1 MPPEL
6 DPAYGRF
13 ARRESP
19 TEGMRRIEREL
30 RSSDFEYQDRPATQ
44 SNRLGSNA
52 GRNDIEGYNV
62 GIGAQG
68 PLSAGLIGAGDPESG
83 RPTMVGARAQA
94 GPLSYQYTQPTQ
106 RGAPASQ
113 QVGVSVPFDDG
124 AYFGGTVQ
132 QTPGQGRT
140 YGANVG
146 GEGWN
151 VSGGYNPHT
160 KGLNANVGYQTNFA
174 SGGRAVVGHTQAA
187 GLPVSLEQH
196 KGEMR
201 HRAHSGNS
209 RMAAD
214 YGYIDSSKPDHDGMK
229 TDAYVGPHRD
239 SKKIFVINQQHPHT
253 GEFNEHKVMLGYK
266 DRDHAVRDF
275 THSFSDGLGHKRI
288 QSVVEMEPQHL
299 KDWLKG
305 SHTQPLRKAD
315 GGPITPVSLAAQMVP
330 PEKQGPIDGEQA
342 GSPSWEG
349 VGKVLSNV
357 GKGIDQIYSTPPI
370 DPSYTTG
377 AGTRRDITPMTL
389 GEKLD
394 PKIHG
399 GGSPSWEG
407 VGSALGHMAEDPFG
421 TLGGLAPFIGNALA
435 AKDTDKLSKKAD
447 ELEAAG
453 DLETAKKIRDIIPYA
468 SAAIGLPMAGGIVG
482 REALKVGEK
491 LALEAAERG
500 AVKGVERGMIGE
512 AERGLAAGADRGLT
526 GETERVGLGSAE
538 EAAAPALQ
546 ATEGA
551 AEATSP
557 TLYKPVEEAFH
568 ATPEP
573 AEVRT
578 MAVDHI
584 TESIEATDGA
594 AAQLPTKLGLGPMYV
609 VDSGVE
615 PTEKGF
621 LLNSTKN
628 ANAERQLAGISPL
641 LEEFPDMALDPQQWA
656 QGMAKAFGSK
666 DVVAPPYRFMKAIE
680 NGEYTELLKGL
691 TEGQIADAD
700 AGFRAGKD
708 FLNAY
713 HTGKMRVEDT
723 GKLFMWGIMS
733 RGVNP
738 FTHEGLFLD
747 AFQGIEPFIK
757 MASEG
762 KFTEEIA
769 AGPYKEWAATTAP
782 KGSGQPGAGAM
793 HNLNAFGEDFL
804 VKMGTPGKDGI
815 TPMQKLHDLM
825 SDPQMSGR
833 DIRREFAKV
842 GEGVG
847 IDNKVVSFILLATG
861 RDDVMVIDR
870 IQLKNV
876 FDDGRYAD
884 INIWDGI
891 SVPTVELADGTT
903 KRFPPTEAGRAAQ
916 REFIAA
922 NEGAKGGNAAVTGS
936 SLAEAT
942 YGAKGILVYE
952 ALEDALMKNVGKM
965 YEELGRP
972 EAASPGRFHW
982 ETWVARSNQEAS
994 HGTLPAILAQA
1005 KGAENPL
1012 EGIYSK
1018 QGDYQTY
1025 AYGAKYFRGKDDP
1038 YFMMPRSDGSEA
1050 RLSVAEM
1057 SRLQDY
1063 LQDHTKGAI
1072 PTPTPSVV
1080 NPVTGEARE
1089 FANTPAGRAEANAH
1103 ARELTEQARRDAAA
1117 ANPSLD
1123 KKAISAIK
1131 IPVKDRGFAVTSAE
1145 GRPWHEDPTVN
1156 RERVDKLIND
1166 AEHRTEAALRQP
1178 AEGAVS
1184 DGAGST
1190 VARARAAEGFG
1201 SGIPR
1206 TYGLVDQ
1213 TVRGRALRVA
1223 PPAFDA
1229 PIKDVYQPNRKAS
1242 RVYNAD
1248 GKSTPPVYELGA
1260 GDQSAQVFHSAI
1272 KDAKDK
1278 SKFGAAV
1285 SLYDPAEYKD
1295 MRLFLT
1301 PDGTA
1306 GFALKGDDIVS
1317 VFNKPGGPHKGVSN
1331 PLLDLAIAQGGRKLD
1346 AYDTVLPSIYGES
1359 GFKTTSR
1366 MSFNPEYAPTDWSTQ
1381 TFGPFNKGKPDVL
1394 HMVYDPRH
1402 DGSYS
1407 LGDGKFFHNYDDA
1420 VAHQE
1425 KNVKTTVNQLEKSRK
1440 AVAKAEKLK
1449 AQKKAEREATKAAQA
1464 APKEGFAQ
1472 GGAVDLPDQ
1481 VSAVAH
1487 NLAEIAHRDRL
1498 DQRHLAYL
1506 LKVASGTLMPPE
1518 RAMEYAAQIMTGDT
1532 NGLMQRFQTY
1542 VPSARTFARLNEM
1555 LGGKHKFMSKGN
1567 MGKEMQRMKGVDALQ
1582 RTKDAI
1588 DYAMDSDV
1596 VRDRPAMLKALKKL
1610 SKGL

>member
-1 MPPEL
+1 MPPDL
-6 DPAYGRF
+6 DPAYAAFRPV
-13 ARRESP
+13 RRETP
-19 TEGMRRIEREL
+19 TEGMRRIERDL
-30 RSSDFEYQDRPATQ
+30 RSEDFEYQERPRTQ
-44 SNRLGSNA
+44 PNRLGANA
-52 GRNDIEGYNV
+52 GRSLEGYNANV
-62 GIGAQG
+62 GAQG
-68 PLSAGLIGAGDPESG
+68 PLSAGLIAAGDPESG
-83 RPTMVGARAQA
+83 RPQMVGGRAQA

-106 RGAPASQ
+106 RGAPPSQ
-113 QVGVSVPFDDG
+113 QIGATVPFDADS
-124 AYFGGTVQ
+124 YFGVTAQ

-151 VSGGYNPHT
+151 
-160 KGLNANVGYQTNFA
+160 ANVGYNPSTKAVNVGGGYQANFA
-174 SGGRAVVGHTQAA
+174 G
-187 GLPVSLEQH
+187 
-196 KGEMR
+196 
-201 HRAHSGNS
+201 
-209 RMAAD
+209 
-214 YGYIDSSKPDHDGMK
+214 
-229 TDAYVGPHRD
+229 
-239 SKKIFVINQQHPHT
+239 
-253 GEFNEHKVMLGYK
+253 
-266 DRDHAVRDF
+266 
-275 THSFSDGLGHKRI
+275 
-288 QSVVEMEPQHL
+288 
-299 KDWLKG
+299 
-305 SHTQPLRKAD
+305 
-315 GGPITPVSLAAQMVP
+315 GGPVTPQMLAAQMIP
-330 PEKQGPIDGEQA
+330 PEEQNMIEGEHA
-342 GSPSWEG
+342 GSPSFEG
-349 VGKVLSNV
+349 VGKVMGTV
-357 GKGIDQIYSTPPI
+357 GQGFNEIYKTPPI

-377 AGTRRDITPMTL
+377 AGVRQDITPTTL
-389 GEKLD
+389 GAKLD

-399 GGSPSWEG
+399 GGSPGWEDVSRVVADLAHDPAGLVAG
-407 VGSALGHMAEDPFG
+407 VLPV
-421 TLGGLAPFIGNALA
+421 IGNMTA
-435 AKDTDKLSKKAD
+435 AKDLRKVDQMID
-447 ELEAAG
+447 QLEAAG
-453 DLETAKKIRDIIPYA
+453 DTENASKLKKLAGYA
-468 SAAIGLPMAGGIVG
+468 SAGVIIPGAAGIATK
-482 REALKVGEK
+482 EALRVGENAILK
-491 LALEAAERG
+491 GAERAGVRG
-500 AVKGVERGMIGE
+500 AEHLAADATKV

-584 TESIEATDGA
+584 TESIDATDGA

-870 IQLKNV
+870 IQLKNI

-884 INIWDGI
+884 LNIWDGI

-916 REFIAA
+916 REMLAA
-922 NEGAKGGNAAVTGS
+922 DEGAKGGNAAVTGS

-952 ALEDALMKNVGKM
+952 ALEDALMKNVGTM
-965 YEELGRP
+965 YEQLGRP

-1005 KGAENPL
+1005 KGAESPL

-1025 AYGAKYFRGKDDP
+1025 AYGAKYFRGKDGP

-1063 LQDHTKGAI
+1063 LKDHTKGAV
-1072 PTPTPSVV
+1072 PAPTPSVTH
-1080 NPVTGEARE
+1080 PVTGGSRE
-1089 FANTPAGRAEANAH
+1089 FSNTPAGRAEANAY
-1103 ARELTEQARRDAAA
+1103 AKELTEQARRDAAA
-1117 ANPSLD
+1117 AKPSLD

-1131 IPVKDRGFAVTSAE
+1131 VPVKDRGFAVTSAE

-1449 AQKKAEREATKAAQA
+1449 AQKKADREAAKAAQA
-1464 APKEGFAQ
+1464 APKEGFAEGGLVGGQ
-1472 GGAVDLPDQ
+1472 GYDLRGRVDHVLN
-1481 VSAVAH
+1481 SIAEKAH
-1487 NLAEIAHRDRL
+1487 NSGLNQRDVSYLLRKAATGSLTPSYAYTYAGEVLSGNTDSIMRRLQQYPRGIRVLSRL
-1498 DQRHLAYL
+1498 DTALGGTA
-1506 LKVASGTLMPPE
+1506 AETFGTLANKYPMNPHPE
-1518 RAMEYAAQIMTGDT
+1518 LPKFPGKMKRAGAKPARENGGKALDELTNYSLKIYGPELTQSMLQKAGGRAVKLAFALNQRAKNMLAMDPSHAPLYK
-1532 NGLMQRFQTY
+1532 NGL
-1542 VPSARTFARLNEM
+1542 VELNGIARANKLNLKKAFTRTDDIKEV
-1555 LGGKHKFMSKGN
+1555 GKDIVDTLKDAKTL
-1567 MGKEMQRMKGVDALQ
+1567 KPPMKDALL
-1582 RTKDAI
+1582 RMAKAI
-1588 DYAMDSDV
+1588 GAI
-1596 VRDRPAMLKALKKL
+1596 
-1610 SKGL
+1610 

>member
-6 DPAYGRF
+6 DPAFYAY
-13 ARRESP
+13 ARRRETP
-19 TEGMRRIEREL
+19 TEGMKRIEIEM
-30 RSSDFEYQDRPATQ
+30 QDRPDTNPGRIAA
-44 SNRLGSNA
+44 GA
-52 GRNDIEGYNV
+52 GRSLEGYNASMGV
-62 GIGAQG
+62 QG
-68 PLSAGLIGAGDPESG
+68 PLGGGVIAAADPTTG
-83 RPTMVGARAQA
+83 QPVMVGGRAQA
-94 GPLSYQYTQPTQ
+94 GPLSYQYSQPTFK
-106 RGAPASQ
+106 GAQPSQ
-113 QVGVSVPFDDG
+113 QVGVNVPFNADSYFGASAQQGPGGRSYGASVGGENWG
-124 AYFGGTVQ
+124 AY
-132 QTPGQGRT
+132 GQYNPQRKDL
-140 YGANVG
+140 NVG
-146 GEGWN
+146 G
-151 VSGGYNPHT
+151 SYS
-160 KGLNANVGYQTNFA
+160 ANFA
-174 SGGRAVVGHTQAA
+174 TGGRASVGHTSA
-187 GLPVSLEQH
+187 GGVPVTLENR
-196 KGEMR
+196 KGDTR
-201 HRAHSGNS
+201 HRQDSGDS

-214 YGYIDSSKPDHDGMK
+214 YGYIDQSRKDHDGMK
-229 TDAYVGPHRD
+229 TDAFVGPHRD
-239 SKKIFVINQQHPHT
+239 SKKVFVVNQQHPHS
-253 GEFNEHKVMLGYK
+253 GEFNEHKVLLGYK
-266 DRDHAVRDF
+266 DKDHAIRDYV
-275 THSFSDGLGHKRI
+275 HSFDDGLGRKRI
-288 QSVVEMEPQHL
+288 HSVVEMGTHEL
-299 KDWLKG
+299 KNWLKG

-315 GGPITPVSLAAQMVP
+315 GGPITPASLAARMVP
-330 PEKQGPIDGEQA
+330 PEEQGPIDGEQA

-500 AVKGVERGMIGE
+500 AVKGVERE
-512 AERGLAAGADRGLT
+512 AVVGAEKAAVAGAED
-526 GETERVGLGSAE
+526 V
-538 EAAAPALQ
+538 
-546 ATEGA
+546 
-551 AEATSP
+551 ATSP

-568 ATPEP
+568 AAPEP

-641 LEEFPDMALDPQQWA
+641 LEEFPDMALDPEQWA

-680 NGEYTELLKGL
+680 NGEYTDLLKGL

-700 AGFRAGKD
+700 AGFRAGKE
-708 FLNAY
+708 FLDAY
-713 HTGKMRVEDT
+713 HSGKMRVEDT

-747 AFQGIEPFIK
+747 AFNGIEPFIK

-916 REFIAA
+916 REMLAA

-1025 AYGAKYFRGKDDP
+1025 AYGAKYFRGKDGP

-1050 RLSVAEM
+1050 RLTVAEM

-1063 LQDHTKGAI
+1063 LKDHTKGAV
-1072 PTPTPSVV
+1072 PAPTPSVTH
-1080 NPVTGEARE
+1080 PVTGESRE

-1103 ARELTEQARRDAAA
+1103 AKELTEQARQDAAA

-1131 IPVKDRGFAVTSAE
+1131 VPVKDRGFAVTSAE
-1145 GRPWHEDPTVN
+1145 GRPWHEDQTVN

-1166 AEHRTEAALRQP
+1166 AEHRSEAALRQS

-1206 TYGLVDQ
+1206 TYGLADQ
-1213 TVRGRALRVA
+1213 TVRGRALKAA

-1229 PIKDVYQPNRKAS
+1229 PVKDVYQPSRKAS

-1248 GKSTPPVYELGA
+1248 GKSTPPVYELASGE
-1260 GDQSAQVFHSAI
+1260 QSAQAFHDAI
-1272 KDAKDK
+1272 KSSKEK
-1278 SKFGAAV
+1278 SNFGAAV

-1346 AYDTVLPSIYGES
+1346 AYDTVLPRIYGQS

-1366 MSFNPEYAPTDWSTQ
+1366 MSFNPEYAPAEWSAQ
-1381 TFGPFNKGKPDVL
+1381 TFGDFNKGKPDVL

-1425 KNVKTTVNQLEKSRK
+1425 KNVKATNNHLEARRK
-1440 AVAKAEKLK
+1440 EIAKAEKIK
-1449 AQKKAEREATKAAQA
+1449 AQKKAEREAAKAAQA

-1472 GGAVDLPDQ
+1472 GGPVTPPSLISSVHHQATEQGLSTRDLSLLIKLATGAPAQWAHGLAGHLLSGDDAFLRAHAAKYPKIAE
-1481 VSAVAH
+1481 VIGKIDAMLSGDKVPESANIDHKLVAE
-1487 NLAEIAHRDRL
+1487 AA
-1498 DQRHLAYL
+1498 
-1506 LKVASGTLMPPE
+1506 
-1518 RAMEYAAQIMTGDT
+1518 RANRNPNVKKALGA
-1532 NGLMQRFQTY
+1532 LMQR
-1542 VPSARTFARLNEM
+1542 N
-1555 LGGKHKFMSKGN
+1555 
-1567 MGKEMQRMKGVDALQ
+1567 
-1582 RTKDAI
+1582 
-1588 DYAMDSDV
+1588 
-1596 VRDRPAMLKALKKL
+1596 
-1610 SKGL
+1610 